1 MTPSEKSFAL
11 NIVLVLLVLATAF
24 GMFVYKAKFEI
35 ERSIPLSDRILTECE
50 SVEVAE
56 DLGDGIYGPGV
67 GPDIAAIL
75 MSAGWESKPEDGREA
90 IYSPAC

>member
-11 NIVLVLLVLATAF
+11 NIVLVLALLLTIF
-24 GMFVYKAKFEI
+24 STFVYKAKFEI

-50 SVEVAE
+50 SLDIAE
-56 DLGDGIYGPGV
+56 DLGDGSFGPGV
-67 GPDIAAIL
+67 GPDLAAIL
-75 MSAGWESKPEDGREA
+75 MSAGWEGKPGDGREA